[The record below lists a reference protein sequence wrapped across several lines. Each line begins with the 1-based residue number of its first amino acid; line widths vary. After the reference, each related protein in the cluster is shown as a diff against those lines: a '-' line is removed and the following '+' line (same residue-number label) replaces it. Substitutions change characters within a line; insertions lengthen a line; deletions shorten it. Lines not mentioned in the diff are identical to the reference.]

1 MNAKKLLSLWGLKWN
16 PFSPELPSE
25 ALLATARIESFA
37 WRVEQ
42 LVQEGGFALIS
53 GESGTGKSVALRI
66 VAERLATLRDV
77 VVGVLE
83 RPQSKTADFYR
94 ELGDVFSVKLRPS
107 NRYGGFKALRERWK
121 AHVVSSR
128 IKPVLLVDEAQEM
141 APDVLSELR
150 ILCSAD
156 FDATSLLTIVLSGDG
171 RLLELLRHE
180 DLVPLGTRIRT
191 RLKTEPASREELA
204 ELLSHAL
211 AKAGNASL
219 MTAEL
224 RDTLVDHSAGNYRLL
239 MTMGAELL
247 AHGMAREV
255 EQLDE
260 KFFLEV
266 FQAPQPRAR
275 AASKKKAR
283 V

>member
-16 PFSPELPSE
+16 PFSPELPSDG
-25 ALLATARIESFA
+25 LLVTARIENFA

-66 VAERLATLRDV
+66 VAERLSRLRDV

-94 ELGDVFSVKLRPS
+94 ELGDIFSVKLRPA

-121 AHVVSSR
+121 SHMASSR
-128 IKPVLLVDEAQEM
+128 IKPVLLIDEAQEM
-141 APDVLSELR
+141 SPDVLSELR
-150 ILCSAD
+150 ILSSAD
-156 FDATSLLTIVLSGDG
+156 FDATSLLTVVLSGDH
-171 RLLELLRHE
+171 RLLDLLRHE
-180 DLVPLGTRIRT
+180 DLIPLGTRIRT
-191 RLKTEPASREELA
+191 RLVTEAATRDEMT
-204 ELLSHAL
+204 ELLVHAL
-211 AKAGNASL
+211 SKAGNATL

-224 RDTLVDHSAGNYRLL
+224 KDTLVDHAAGNYRLL
-239 MTMGAELL
+239 MSMSAELL

-260 KFFLEV
+260 KSYLEV
-266 FQAPQPRAR
+266 FQPKQPSAT
-275 AASKKKAR
+275 SKKKAR

>member
-16 PFSPELPSE
+16 PFSPELPNE
-25 ALLATARIESFA
+25 GLLVTAKIENFA

-66 VAERLATLRDV
+66 IAHRLSALRDV

-83 RPQSKTADFYR
+83 RPQSKSADFYR
-94 ELGDVFSVKLRPS
+94 ELGDIFSVKLRPS

-121 AHVVSSR
+121 AHVASSR
-128 IKPVLLVDEAQEM
+128 IKPVLLIDEAQEM

-150 ILCSAD
+150 ILSSTD
-156 FDATSLLTIVLSGDG
+156 FDATSLLTVVLSGDG
-171 RLLELLRHE
+171 RILDLLRHD

-191 RLKTEPASREELA
+191 RLYTELASREELS
-204 ELLSHAL
+204 ELLNHAL
-211 AKAGNASL
+211 SKAGNASL
-219 MTAEL
+219 MTPQL
-224 RDTLVDHSAGNYRLL
+224 IDTLVDHSAGNYRLL

-247 AHGMAREV
+247 AHGMAHEV

-260 KFFLEV
+260 KLYLEV
-266 FQAPQPRAR
+266 FQPKRPRMT
-275 AASKKKAR
+275 SKKKAR